1 RRVRTYARRPLP
13 VRGGWLP
20 SKVTACCPSI
30 PAGYYAQEL
39 PKARALV
46 EQLSKR
52 SGPTRRPAGRAGREG
67 ASVPIPE
74 VAGLCRTLGCE
85 LRNQR
90 DTTSIM
96 LLVSR
101 FGSSLH
107 FAARSRA
114 NFRIKATLASI

>member
-1 RRVRTYARRPLP
+1 MVAIEGHGLFPVHSSRLLRTGTAEGPRARRTTEQAKRTDQKAGGSCRA
-13 VRGGWLP
+13 VR
-20 SKVTACCPSI
+20 
-30 PAGYYAQEL
+30 
-39 PKARALV
+39 
-46 EQLSKR
+46 
-52 SGPTRRPAGRAGREG
+52 
-67 ASVPIPE
+67 ASVPIPKF
-74 VAGLCRTLGCE
+74 AGICRTLGCE